1 MVAGARAR
9 ASWHARGLAAFRAD
23 NASSAVRSGRLAAV
37 WLALV
42 AVFVIGRFL
51 EPHWHVTPSVAV
63 ALVAGAVFPGAALA
77 ASVPVAGLM
86 ISNLRLPEY
95 GSLTMAVVVFAAT
108 AWPVVLRRWVRPG
121 RTLGIAAG
129 ALVSPVVFFLTTNL
143 AYWWLSHDYPLTIE
157 GLGACYMK
165 GLPFFQWWMPL
176 VDVVWSL
183 ALTTATA
190 AVGHL
195 LIGHEVEPRAGFDAA
210 VSPAG
215 E

>member
-1 MVAGARAR
+1 MVAGARALS
-9 ASWHARGLAAFRAD
+9 SWHARGLAAF
-23 NASSAVRSGRLAAV
+23 SAVNAPGAVRAGRLAAV

-42 AVFVIGRFL
+42 AVFVIGRL
-51 EPHWHVTPSVAV
+51 LQPAWNVTPSAAV

-77 ASVPVAGLM
+77 ASVPLAGLV
-86 ISNLRLPEY
+86 ISNLVLPGYE
-95 GSLTMAVVVFAAT
+95 SLTMAAVVFAAT

-129 ALVSPVVFFLTTNL
+129 ALVSAVVFFLTTNL
-143 AYWWLSHDYPLTIE
+143 AYWWLSHDYPLTIK
-157 GLGACYMK
+157 GLGACY
-165 GLPFFQWWMPL
+165 LAAVPFFRWMPL
-176 VDVVWSL
+176 GDVAWSL

-195 LIGHEVEPRAGFDAA
+195 VIGQGVEPRTVFDTS